1 MVKKD
6 FIIGENIIVEIY
18 KYDDQGK
25 EYIKKVKGKVIQ
37 ATNDFVVID
46 NGKYKESFKY
56 CEFNKSTPYSLD
68 NEPYDLSLEV
78 YEEDVINQCFE
89 NFCKGKEG
97 YVFNQRQLNKVLEK
111 IGSIP
116 CSHYEKDSIFYVKKV

>member
-1 MVKKD
+1 MANNRLLDNQLREKWTK
-6 FIIGENIIVEIY
+6 FIFDMLTENGEDV
-18 KYDDQGK
+18 G
-25 EYIKKVKGKVIQ
+25 YIKDNVINFPTLDSDGNEKDIEITIKVPKG
-37 ATNDFVVID
+37 
-46 NGKYKESFKY
+46 
-56 CEFNKSTPYSLD
+56 STKD

>member
-1 MVKKD
+1 MVKED
-6 FIIGENIIVEIY
+6 FIIGENIITEIY

-25 EYIKKVKGKVIQ
+25 EYIRKIKGKVIQ
-37 ATNDFVVID
+37 TTNDFVLID

-89 NFCKGKEG
+89 NFCKGEKG

-111 IGSIP
+111 VGSTP
-116 CSHYEKDSIFYVKKV
+116 CSHYEKDSIYYIKKV